1 MCVSGIFPEADKDP
15 VIQIA
20 NMVIRQGDS
29 DPFIRNVFT
38 LNTCSPV
45 VGSQVLSFP
54 REQEMLRVSE
64 RREQK
69 TCLGNALVSHKNG
82 RIWLISDFNGAEA
95 TFC

>member
-1 MCVSGIFPEADKDP
+1 MSFVCVAGIFPEAEKDP

-38 LNTCSPV
+38 LNTCAPV

-54 REQEMLRVSE
+54 REQDMLRVS
-64 RREQK
+64 
-69 TCLGNALVSHKNG
+69 HNG
-82 RIWLISDFNGAEA
+82 RTWLAVWLS
-95 TFC
+95 